1 MDLAGQTKCTMSAS
15 PRGAQSTQRRGPERA
30 RRTFLRFFPGG
41 FQDETYISWERDYK
55 WRAHLRW
62 VELLDVATMRA
73 LMKEGAYEE
82 LARRAVAIDS
92 RTTRPPY
99 VPQAERDAPRGQ
111 CLRFRVCLSPRDMID
126 LQSFIWVQ
134 GSDEYH

>member
-1 MDLAGQTKCTMSAS
+1 MRLSRIWTWLG
-15 PRGAQSTQRRGPERA
+15 
-30 RRTFLRFFPGG
+30 TFLRFFPGG

-62 VELLDVATMRA
+62 VELLDVATMREA
-73 LMKEGAYEE
+73 LYEF
-82 LARRAVAIDS
+82 LHG
-92 RTTRPPY
+92 RTTRAPY
-99 VPQAERDAPRGQ
+99 VPQANVTRRVANAYGFEFVYRSRPTWETYSCFLAFAERVRKDQRK
-111 CLRFRVCLSPRDMID
+111 LRPRDMID